1 MIFLSFEIKTSM
13 RKIKAKKKLGQH
25 FLKDKKIAEKI
36 VNSLTNANL
45 DHVLEIGPGM
55 GILSEFLLKKDYKTS
70 FVEIDNESVEFLR
83 QNFPEM
89 NDKIIHQDFLKMN
102 MLNIQGENIGIIGNF
117 PYNIS
122 SQILFRV
129 FENRNRI
136 KELVG
141 MFQLEVA
148 KRVISK
154 PGNKVYGIL
163 SVLIQAF
170 YHTNEILTL
179 EPGDFNPPPKV
190 KSMVIR
196 LERNNV
202 KQLDCDEKL
211 FFRIIKATFNHRRK
225 TIRNSLKSLMNIN
238 DFQSEYLG
246 QRPEQLSVE
255 EFVSLTNEVEKHLY
269 NNLRL

>member
-1 MIFLSFEIKTSM
+1 MNKV
-13 RKIKAKKKLGQH
+13 KAKKILGQH
-25 FLKDKKIAEKI
+25 FLKDKKIAEEI
-36 VNSLTNANL
+36 VNSLTYPGL
-45 DHVLEIGPGM
+45 DYVLEIGPGM
-55 GILSEFLLKKDYKTS
+55 GILSQFLLNKDYNTS
-70 FVEIDNESVEFLR
+70 FIEIDDESVEYLN

-89 NDKIIHQDFLKMN
+89 EGKILHQDFLKMD
-102 MLNIQGENIGIIGNF
+102 IQSLKYERIAIIGNF

-122 SQILFRV
+122 SQILFKLY
-129 FENRNRI
+129 ENRNKV

-170 YHTNEILTL
+170 YHTSEILTL
-179 EPGDFNPPPKV
+179 EPEAFDPPPKV

-202 KQLDCDEKL
+202 NQLDCDEKL
-211 FFRIIKATFNHRRK
+211 FFRVIKSTFNQRRK
-225 TIRNSLKSLMNIN
+225 TIRNSLKSLMNITE
-238 DFQSEYLG
+238 FQSEYLG
-246 QRPEQLSVE
+246 QRPEQLSVKQ
-255 EFVSLTNEVEKHLY
+255 FVNLTNEVKIHLDK
-269 NNLRL
+269 N

>member
-1 MIFLSFEIKTSM
+1 MD
-13 RKIKAKKKLGQH
+13 RVKAKKFLGQH
-25 FLKDKKIAEKI
+25 FLKDKKIAEEI
-36 VNSLTNANL
+36 VNSLTCKNL
-45 DHVLEIGPGM
+45 EHVLEVGPGM
-55 GILSEFLLKKDYKTS
+55 GILSEFLLKKDYDTS
-70 FVEIDNESVEFLR
+70 FIEIDDESVEYLN

-89 NDKIIHQDFLKMN
+89 EGKILHQDFLKMDIQSLEAN
-102 MLNIQGENIGIIGNF
+102 NIAIIGNF

-122 SQILFRV
+122 SQILFRLY
-129 FENRNRI
+129 ENRNKV

-170 YHTNEILTL
+170 YNTSEVLTL
-179 EPGDFNPPPKV
+179 EPEAFNPPPKV

-196 LERNNV
+196 LERNDIE
-202 KQLDCDEKL
+202 KLDCDEKL
-211 FFRIIKATFNHRRK
+211 FFRVIKSTFNQRRK
-225 TIRNSLKSLMNIN
+225 TIRNSLKSLMNIT

-255 EFVSLTNEVEKHLY
+255 EFVRLTNEVKKHLDS
-269 NNLRL
+269 L

>member
-1 MIFLSFEIKTSM
+1 
-13 RKIKAKKKLGQH
+13 
-25 FLKDKKIAEKI
+25 
-36 VNSLTNANL
+36 
-45 DHVLEIGPGM
+45 
-55 GILSEFLLKKDYKTS
+55 FLLNKDYNTS
-70 FVEIDNESVEFLR
+70 FIEIDDESVEYLN

-89 NDKIIHQDFLKMN
+89 EGKILHQDFLKMD
-102 MLNIQGENIGIIGNF
+102 IQNLKYDRIAIIGNF

-122 SQILFRV
+122 SQILFKLY
-129 FENRNRI
+129 ENRNKV

-170 YHTNEILTL
+170 YHTSEILTL
-179 EPGDFNPPPKV
+179 EPEAFDPPPKV

-196 LERNNV
+196 LERNDVVELN
-202 KQLDCDEKL
+202 CDEKL
-211 FFRIIKATFNHRRK
+211 FFRVIKSTFNQRRK
-225 TIRNSLKSLMNIN
+225 TIRNSLKSLMNITN
-238 DFQSEYLG
+238 FQSEYLG

-255 EFVSLTNEVEKHLY
+255 QFANLTNEVKIHLDK
-269 NNLRL
+269 N

>member
-1 MIFLSFEIKTSM
+1 MNKV
-13 RKIKAKKKLGQH
+13 RAKKNLGQH
-25 FLKDKKIAEKI
+25 FLKDKKIAEEI
-36 VNSLTNANL
+36 VNSLTCQKPV
-45 DHVLEIGPGM
+45 HVLEIGPGM
-55 GILSEFLLKKDYKTS
+55 GILSEFLIKKDYETS
-70 FVEIDNESVEFLR
+70 FVEIDDESVEYLQ

-89 NDKIIHQDFLKMN
+89 EGRILHQDFLKMD
-102 MLNIQGENIGIIGNF
+102 LQSIPAENIALIGNF

-122 SQILFRV
+122 SQILFKTY
-129 FENRNRI
+129 ENRNKV

-170 YHTNEILTL
+170 YHTSEVLTL
-179 EPGDFNPPPKV
+179 EPEDFNPPPKV

-196 LERNNV
+196 LERNDV
-202 KQLDCDEKL
+202 TQLNCDEKL
-211 FFRIIKATFNHRRK
+211 FHRVIKSTFNQRRK
-225 TIRNSLKSLMNIN
+225 TIRNSLKSVMNII
-238 DFQSEYLG
+238 DFESEYLG

-255 EFVSLTNEVEKHLY
+255 EFINLTNQVQKHMAIFKTSDK
-269 NNLRL
+269 